1 VSSADSST
9 RGAAMRDARDLR
21 RGVGVNAIGYAFK
34 LLNPV
39 LLALLTNAY
48 GPERFGAFSIAQAS
62 ILLSVRVGALGL
74 DKALL
79 WWVPRQPPDER
90 RRGVRSVLAL
100 AASLNLVVAAVIFG
114 LADPAVLRAMGQ
126 PEALSLPLRIMA
138 LATVPQ
144 VCTDVLSHASMGLR
158 RMEAQVLV
166 KDALVPVGF
175 PLLAVVLYYAFDATR
190 LGMPIA
196 FVVVNV
202 IGLLV
207 ATRIFARL
215 FASVPVPADDPR
227 RPPAE
232 LIRYAVPMWLAEMTN
247 SLLQRLDLYM
257 VTALTGDLAL
267 VGVYEIARRFG
278 EAIRMIRRSFDPIVV
293 AIVAEIG
300 ATGDR
305 ERLRA
310 GFSYATFIVTLT
322 QLPVFAAIFAFVRD
336 IAPLYGEGMDAAAV
350 PIVIFGVTWLVNGLF
365 SLAGIVV
372 TAWGLSKQTLVNMV
386 FALVVLGAAGT
397 MLIPAYGLPGAASS
411 VGIAYVL
418 QALLQLWQMRRATG
432 GWNYNRTVLYPLALG
447 VLAGSAMAA
456 VWLGLAVAAPS
467 LSRLAVELAAF
478 VAFSIVYGAGV
489 LRLRARGLLS
499 RPRVR

>member
-1 VSSADSST
+1 MSSADSSS
-9 RGAAMRDARDLR
+9 RGGALRDARDLR

-34 LLNPV
+34 LLNPL

-48 GPERFGAFSIAQAS
+48 GLEAFGAYSIAQAS
-62 ILLSVRVGALGL
+62 ILLSVRLGALGL

-79 WWVPRQPPDER
+79 WWVPRQPPAER

-114 LADPAVLRAMGQ
+114 LADPAVLAALGQ
-126 PEALSLPLRIMA
+126 PEELSLPLRIMA

-196 FVVVNV
+196 FVIANV
-202 IGLLV
+202 IGFLV
-207 ATRIFARL
+207 AARIFARL
-215 FASVPVPADDPR
+215 FAGTPVPADDPR

-232 LIRYAVPMWLAEMTN
+232 LVRYAVPMWLAEMTN
-247 SLLQRLDLYM
+247 SMLQRLDLYM
-257 VTALTGDLAL
+257 VTALTADLAL
-267 VGVYEIARRFG
+267 VGIYEVARRFG

-305 ERLRA
+305 ARLRA
-310 GFSYATFIVTLT
+310 GFSYATFLVTLT
-322 QLPVFAAIFAFVRD
+322 QLPVFAAIFAFAGE
-336 IAPLYGEGMDAAAV
+336 IAPLYGEGMDAAVV
-350 PIVIFGVTWLVNGLF
+350 PIVIFGMTWLVNGLF

-372 TAWGLSKQTLVNMV
+372 TAWGHSKQTLVNMV
-386 FALVVLGAAGT
+386 FALVVLGVAG
-397 MLIPAYGLPGAASS
+397 MLLIPRLGLPGAASS

-418 QALLQLWQMRRATG
+418 QAILQLWQMRRATG
-432 GWNYNRTVLYPLALG
+432 GWNYNRTVLYPLGLG
-447 VLAGSAMAA
+447 AIAGAAMAA
-456 VWLGLAVAAPS
+456 TWLGMIAVAPGLPA
-467 LSRLAVELAAF
+467 LAVEIAAF
-478 VAFSIVYGAGV
+478 VAFAVVYGAGV
-489 LRLRARGLLS
+489 LRLRARGMLG
-499 RPRVR
+499 RPRIG

>member
-1 VSSADSST
+1 VSASESGT
-9 RGAAMRDARDLR
+9 RGAALRDARDLR

-34 LLNPV
+34 LANPV

-48 GPERFGAFSIAQAS
+48 GPETFGAFTIAQAS
-62 ILLSVRVGALGL
+62 ILLAVRFGALGL

-79 WWVPRQPPDER
+79 WWVPRQPPSER

-100 AASLNLVVAAVIFG
+100 AASLNFVVALVIFG
-114 LADPAVLRAMGQ
+114 LADPRVLAWLGQ
-126 PEALSLPLRIMA
+126 PEDLSLPLRIMA

-175 PLLAVVLYYAFDATR
+175 PLLAVVLFYAFDATH

-196 FVVVNV
+196 FVIANV
-202 IGLLV
+202 LGFFV
-207 ATRIFARL
+207 AIRIFARL
-215 FASVPVPADDPR
+215 FAGTPVPADDPK

-267 VGVYEIARRFG
+267 VGIYEIARRFG

-300 ATGDR
+300 ATGDLV
-305 ERLRA
+305 RLRA
-310 GFSYATFIVTLT
+310 GYSYATFLVTLT
-322 QLPVFAAIFAFVRD
+322 QLPIFAAIFAFARE
-336 IAPLYGEGMDAAAV
+336 IAPLYGEGFEAAAV

-372 TAWGLSKQTLVNMV
+372 SAWGLSKQTLLNMV
-386 FALVVLGAAGT
+386 FAVVVLGVAG
-397 MLIPAYGLPGAASS
+397 MLLIPPFGLEGAASS

-432 GWNYNRTVLYPLALG
+432 GWNYNRTVLYPLGLG
-447 VLAGSAMAA
+447 ALAGLSMAA
-456 VWLGLAVAAPS
+456 VWLGLVAVAPS
-467 LSRLAVELAAF
+467 LPRLAVEIAAF
-478 VAFSIVYGAGV
+478 VAFAAVYGAGV
-489 LRLRARGLLS
+489 LRLRARGLLG
-499 RPRVR
+499 RPRIA